1 MNDGLFTKYL
11 SVIKKRQS
19 VVQDII
25 EHITKESGVTL
36 TQEEIIIEKKTISF
50 QTSSVKKMLLKKKS
64 IQDFLQEKGYIV
76 KM

>member
-1 MNDGLFTKYL
+1 MK
-11 SVIKKRQS
+11 I
-19 VVQDII
+19 
-25 EHITKESGVTL
+25 KESSET
-36 TQEEIIIEKKTISF
+36 TNTIDETPFSNEIIIEKKTISF

>member
-1 MNDGLFTKYL
+1 MNEGLFTKYL

-19 VVQDII
+19 TVQGII
-25 EHITKESGVTL
+25 EYIFKESGITL
-36 TQEEIIIEKKTISF
+36 IQEEIVIEKKTISF

-64 IQDFLQEKGYIV
+64 IQCFLQEKGYTV